1 MKSSLY
7 TTANRK
13 YNEEHMNPES
23 PFQPQP
29 TPQGGGQQPPQQP
42 QYANGQ
48 PLYGQY
54 GPAQPQPVAQQQAPI
69 GYAPQPAPQPG
80 PQSQH
85 PNGPRARKNANIPV
99 IMAVVFLVT
108 TLGFGGA
115 FTWALVNYFDQK
127 DNVDSKITIAQA
139 ETKKE
144 VEDKAEVAY
153 AEKEK
158 QPNRQ
163 FAGPEDYGRVS
174 FDYPKTWSIY
184 VAKDVTSPGSTY
196 EAYFNPVI
204 VPAVAVTQQYALR
217 VTIESKDYDKV
228 IDSYKQLVT
237 KGDLKS
243 SAVKADDQNGTRLD
257 GAFTKDIH
265 GSAVI
270 FKIRDKTVTVR
281 TDAQAFTADFDALIK
296 TVTFNK

>member
-1 MKSSLY
+1 
-7 TTANRK
+7 
-13 YNEEHMNPES
+13 MNPE
-23 PFQPQP
+23 PQFQPQP
-29 TPQGGGQQPPQQP
+29 TPQGQYPNGQPVYGQFGPAQQP
-42 QYANGQ
+42 QPGMQ
-48 PLYGQY
+48 Q
-54 GPAQPQPVAQQQAPI
+54 QQPV
-69 GYAPQPAPQPG
+69 YAPQPMQPQMPSGPAP
-80 PQSQH
+80 
-85 PNGPRARKNANIPV
+85 RRKGVNIPIV
-99 IMAVVFLVT
+99 MAVVFLIT

-115 FTWALVNYFDQK
+115 FTWALINYFDQK
-127 DNVDSKITIAQA
+127 DNVDSKITIAKA

-184 VAKDVTSPGSTY
+184 VAKDVTTSGATY
-196 EAYFNPVI
+196 EAYFNPVV
-204 VPAVAVTQQYALR
+204 VPTVSATQQYALR
-217 VTIESKDYDKV
+217 VTIENKDYDKV
-228 IDSYKQLVT
+228 IDSYKQLVS

-243 SAVKADDQNGTRLD
+243 TAVKADDQNGTRLD

-270 FKIRDKTVTVR
+270 FKIRDKTVTLR
-281 TDAQAFTADFDALIK
+281 TDAQAFTTDFDALLK
-296 TVTFNK
+296 TLTFNK